1 MAMRI
6 IRLHDGK
13 WNVSKYKILV
23 TLIAMDEFATC
34 GEIAHWSDIPAKS
47 VWKDMWRYR
56 QVNYVRR
63 VGNSRHYQH
72 RITAKGRRFVD
83 KMRILH
89 LIDTNRI
96 DNELNKHWI
105 ELKHKERE

>member
-1 MAMRI
+1 
-6 IRLHDGK
+6 
-13 WNVSKYKILV
+13 
-23 TLIAMDEFATC
+23 MDEFATS

-72 RITAKGRRFVD
+72 RITAKGRRFVE

-96 DNELNKHWI
+96 DNELKQHWLEI
-105 ELKHKERE
+105 TQKERE